1 MKKELKMDKEI
12 KQAYILLN
20 DYRYR
25 LTKQQKKTFIGQIKN
40 GDIEGFKKGLFNL
53 IKKKLL
59 G

>member
-1 MKKELKMDKEI
+1 MSKEI

-40 GDIEGFKKGLFNL
+40 GDIEGFKKGLFRL
-53 IKKKLL
+53 MMIKYV
-59 G
+59 GE